1 MPAPPASL
9 SPLQLLLAPPTSLFW
24 ARARVWCSRRLPD
37 DDDPRRAHDP
47 AAPPPGFLADGD
59 QAGFL
64 GDDDDDLTGFLHR
77 ATFFTS
83 PRRPRNRYDSDNAD
97 EDNIAQPVPMDVEEN
112 AAEGEDG
119 DLEFCPDQDPDSI
132 DMLTEPTP
140 CSLII
145 TYGGY
150 QLEVARGLV
159 YPQQTELHTVQVED
173 GYAVVKVEF
182 VNSHFSDHVL
192 DPPPNDEIKHL
203 GQALCQRIQWR
214 RRCIIPN
221 PAPMDGSPSVGQAR
235 PAEKEKDNRKSST
248 CAAKGGPFIC
258 SKETADAAKSSKK
271 DACTA
276 SAAKT
281 SPAICSQKS
290 APAKS
295 SQEVALAK
303 SSQEVALAK
312 SSQEVAPSKSS
323 QKQQANKKV
332 ANGSSQKQQ
341 VDKNAAA
348 KEPNN
353 QPNKGSTIAAAW
365 TKENPN
371 FKFGKPMLSLAEL
384 KRAGPATAALHS
396 HYLKGCTA
404 NQKNGIVVTF
414 KHVSHLRCYTLSMV
428 VEAKENAIPVGFLD
442 PELMSISTLSMD
454 KAFLSYAT
462 LQRMHNKKLG
472 HVTKFPCHQQ
482 LSGNECGFYAAY
494 HMMEALRL
502 TDMADA
508 EDFDVAATPLD
519 EDMLGSIRKKI
530 SSFIVSKESRY
541 TFGQPMLSPAELESV
556 GPATAALHSHYLAA
570 CSANQNNAIAAMYKC
585 SHFLRSENSECF
597 LVGFPDL
604 YDLFKIDGLD
614 ISLVRCYT
622 LSMSLEARARA
633 LPVGFLDPQIMALPT
648 LHLDKSY
655 VVEYVRKALHHF
667 AKEDCIMFAHFAGD
681 HWILVVVIPKWKK
694 VLYFDSVMSRQCD
707 HGLLKSVLDEA
718 FLSYSTLQMMPNNKL
733 VHVTKFPCH
742 QQLSGN
748 DTSGYYTA
756 HHMTVALGLL
766 HVDNPEEFEVMK
778 TPLSEDVLCSI
789 REKIASFLVSQ
800 VIDENG
806 EFHCSL

>member
-1 MPAPPASL
+1 
-9 SPLQLLLAPPTSLFW
+9 
-24 ARARVWCSRRLPD
+24 
-37 DDDPRRAHDP
+37 
-47 AAPPPGFLADGD
+47 
-59 QAGFL
+59 
-64 GDDDDDLTGFLHR
+64 
-77 ATFFTS
+77 
-83 PRRPRNRYDSDNAD
+83 
-97 EDNIAQPVPMDVEEN
+97 MDVEEN

-276 SAAKT
+276 SAAVNTLSKNQLDGKRSEPAAPAKSTQKTAPAKSSQKTDPPAKSSQKNAPPTLCSQKTPPIPICTKKTSQKFAPVAICTQKTYQKSAPVAICTQKT

-290 APAKS
+290 AP
-295 SQEVALAK
+295 AK

-365 TKENPN
+365 TKENQN
-371 FKFGKPMLSLAEL
+371 FKFGKPMLSFAEL

-414 KHVSHLRCYTLSMV
+414 KRNHFLRSRDSEFFLVGFNDLYDLFNFDGLDVSLLRCYTLSMV

-454 KAFLSYAT
+454 KAFISYAT
-462 LQRMHNKKLG
+462 LQRMDNKKLG

-519 EDMLGSIRKKI
+519 EDMLGSIREKF
-530 SSFIVSKESRY
+530 SSFIVSK
-541 TFGQPMLSPAELESV
+541 
-556 GPATAALHSHYLAA
+556 
-570 CSANQNNAIAAMYKC
+570 
-585 SHFLRSENSECF
+585 
-597 LVGFPDL
+597 
-604 YDLFKIDGLD
+604 
-614 ISLVRCYT
+614 
-622 LSMSLEARARA
+622 
-633 LPVGFLDPQIMALPT
+633 
-648 LHLDKSY
+648 
-655 VVEYVRKALHHF
+655 
-667 AKEDCIMFAHFAGD
+667 
-681 HWILVVVIPKWKK
+681 
-694 VLYFDSVMSRQCD
+694 
-707 HGLLKSVLDEA
+707 
-718 FLSYSTLQMMPNNKL
+718 
-733 VHVTKFPCH
+733 
-742 QQLSGN
+742 
-748 DTSGYYTA
+748 
-756 HHMTVALGLL
+756 
-766 HVDNPEEFEVMK
+766 
-778 TPLSEDVLCSI
+778 
-789 REKIASFLVSQ
+789 
-800 VIDENG
+800 
-806 EFHCSL
+806 